1 MQASDRVLAGRY
13 AAALF
18 QAASAKNEEQKV
30 QADLGSAHKL
40 LLDAMATL
48 RHPRVPP
55 ASKKKLVHDSLTGK
69 VGPTTLRFL
78 DLLIDKK
85 RFDLMI
91 MIAAVYAKLAA
102 DKRGA
107 AKAHVRALRIERAR
121 SHHLFDAL
129 PGALEERG
137 VARQV
142 FPEVVHVGDA
152 ARLLDVVEHRAHL
165 ARCLGILDWLRL
177 AHLLL
182 HSGSASRA
190 PV

>member
-107 AKAHVRALRIERAR
+107 AKAHVRAAVALSPDAQLELAAKLKKFTGKEIE
-121 SHHLFDAL
+121 
-129 PGALEERG
+129 
-137 VARQV
+137 
-142 FPEVVHVGDA
+142 
-152 ARLLDVVEHRAHL
+152 LDVKEDPEL
-165 ARCLGILDWLRL
+165 IGGITVKIGDWVLDSSLRGQL
-177 AHLLL
+177 RRMRESIH
-182 HSGSASRA
+182 HHGH
-190 PV
+190 

>member
-13 AAALF
+13 ASALF
-18 QAASAKNEEQKV
+18 QAAAAKGEEQKV

-40 LLDAMATL
+40 LLDAMSAL

-55 ASKKKLVHDSLTGK
+55 ASKKKLVHDALAGK

-91 MIAAVYAKLAA
+91 MISSVYAKLAA

-107 AKAHVRALRIERAR
+107 AKAQVRTAKPLSADEQKQLAAKLKNFSGKEIE
-121 SHHLFDAL
+121 
-129 PGALEERG
+129 
-137 VARQV
+137 
-142 FPEVVHVGDA
+142 
-152 ARLLDVVEHRAHL
+152 LDVKEDPEL
-165 ARCLGILDWLRL
+165 IGGITVKIGDWVLDSSLRGQL
-177 AHLLL
+177 RRLRE
-182 HSGSASRA
+182 SFN
-190 PV
+190 

>member
-18 QAASAKNEEQKV
+18 QAAAAKSEEQKV

-40 LLDAMATL
+40 LLDAMAAL

-55 ASKKKLVHDSLTGK
+55 ASKKKIVHDSLAGK

-78 DLLIDKK
+78 DLLVDKK

-91 MIAAVYAKLAA
+91 MVSAIYAKLAA

-107 AKAHVRALRIERAR
+107 AKAHVRTAVPLSPDAQQQLVAKLKKFTGKEIE
-121 SHHLFDAL
+121 
-129 PGALEERG
+129 
-137 VARQV
+137 
-142 FPEVVHVGDA
+142 
-152 ARLLDVVEHRAHL
+152 LDVKEDPELIGGVTVKI
-165 ARCLGILDWLRL
+165 GDWVLDSSLRGQL
-177 AHLLL
+177 RRLRE
-182 HSGSASRA
+182 SFN
-190 PV
+190 